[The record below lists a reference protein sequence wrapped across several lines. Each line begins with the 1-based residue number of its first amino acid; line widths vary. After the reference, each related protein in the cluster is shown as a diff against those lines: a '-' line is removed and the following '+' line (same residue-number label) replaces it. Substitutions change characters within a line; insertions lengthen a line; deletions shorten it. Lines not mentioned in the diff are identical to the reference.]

1 VSEQHG
7 NRSGVADLAGTHQRS
22 VATGVL
28 AIQQLADRRVA
39 AAAVQEPQKV

>member
-1 VSEQHG
+1 VPEQHSD
-7 NRSGVADLAGTHQRS
+7 RSGVADLAGTHQRR

-39 AAAVQEPQKV
+39 AAAMQEPQQI